1 MAMNQSANHFK
12 ELEEALQRLMRAE
25 FKGAKEDDPLE
36 NIAGHFTD
44 FLQGGQARD
53 LAQLIN
59 RAVDAIEGDAAMPS
73 GSSV

>member
-1 MAMNQSANHFK
+1 MAMSQSANHFK
-12 ELEEALQRLMRAE
+12 ELEQALKRLLSAR
-25 FKGAKEDDPLE
+25 FDGPKEDNPLE

-53 LAQLIN
+53 LAQLID
-59 RAVDAIEGDAAMPS
+59 RAVDAVEGDSAGPS